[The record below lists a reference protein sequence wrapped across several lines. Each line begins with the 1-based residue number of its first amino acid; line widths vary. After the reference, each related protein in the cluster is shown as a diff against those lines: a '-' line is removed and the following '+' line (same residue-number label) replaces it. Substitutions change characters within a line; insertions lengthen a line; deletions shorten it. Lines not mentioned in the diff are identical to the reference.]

1 MKNNKLNYTEKIN
14 NGRRRKGFTLVE
26 MIIVVTIIGILAS
39 IAFVKYES
47 AEKNAKLNVDYTN
60 AANIATAA
68 TIAISEE
75 AITTTATV
83 DELKTLGYIN
93 SVPKPKSTSGV
104 FKIEIDSSGGII
116 VKVDEKV
123 FYPKE

>member
-1 MKNNKLNYTEKIN
+1 MKNNKLNHMEKMN
-14 NGRRRKGFTLVE
+14 NRRKRHGFTLVE
-26 MIIVVTIIGILAS
+26 MIIVVAIIGILAI
-39 IAFVKYES
+39 IAFVKYGS

-75 AITTTATV
+75 AVSDSTTV

-93 SVPKPKSTSGV
+93 SVPKPKSTSGAFTV
-104 FKIEIDSSGGII
+104 EIDSSGGII
-116 VKVDEKV
+116 VKAGEKV